1 MVCLSQSFISSCLA
15 SFGDL
20 IMSARSD
27 RHWPKLVQ
35 DTMQGFLR
43 FNTTVFK
50 ASPAL
55 VRCAVERRPP
65 TPLELRTLFESLG
78 TTYIKLGQFIASSP
92 SFFPADYVAEFQHC
106 LDRTPNL
113 PFEIIAN
120 IIESEL
126 GGALQQT
133 FRSVNPEPIASA
145 SIAQVHAGILLDG
158 REVVLKVQ
166 KPAVEQIIN
175 TDLNTAFL
183 VARTLE
189 IVSPVLTKSAITDI
203 IEELHQSM
211 IDECDFIKEANNLAT
226 FNAFITD
233 NQIESVFAPRP
244 IPAASTRRLLTMD
257 RVYGQPIT
265 QLSNRDSSIKT
276 LNQQALLNALHV
288 WFLSLTQ
295 CSFFHGDLHS
305 GNMLVEPNGRVAFI
319 DFGMVG
325 QIDASIWVAVLDLYR
340 GISEAD
346 LDAIAGAMVSIG
358 MTKRLV
364 DRALLA
370 EDLGAV
376 FDLDVNLASVRLDS
390 EGSLEKSAQRQLSA
404 LLSVATRHG
413 IRFPSA
419 FTLLLKQLLYF
430 DRYLDLLAP
439 GTDLF
444 NGDFFDF
451 GSLGLSD
458 FDQTL
463 GDAPIPK
470 RPLS

>member
-1 MVCLSQSFISSCLA
+1 MP
-15 SFGDL
+15 
-20 IMSARSD
+20 ARSD

-35 DTMQGFLR
+35 HTMQGFLR

-55 VRCAVERRPP
+55 LRCAMERRPP
-65 TPLELRTLFESLG
+65 TPRELRALFESLG

-113 PFEIIAN
+113 PFPIIAN

-126 GGALQQT
+126 GGTIQQT
-133 FRSVNPEPIASA
+133 FRSVDPEPLASA

-183 VARTLE
+183 VARILE

-211 IDECDFIKEANNLAT
+211 IDECDFIKEAHNLDAFNT
-226 FNAFITD
+226 FISD
-233 NQIESVFAPRP
+233 HQIESVFAPRP
-244 IPAASTRRLLTMD
+244 IAAASTRRLLTMD
-257 RVYGQPIT
+257 RVHGQPIT
-265 QLSNRDSSIKT
+265 QLVNSDPATTT
-276 LNQQALLNALHV
+276 LNQHALLNALHV

-305 GNMLVEPNGRVAFI
+305 GNMLVQPNGRVAFI

-325 QIDASIWVAVLDLYR
+325 KIEPSVWVAVLDLYQ
-340 GISEAD
+340 GISAAD
-346 LDAIAGAMVSIG
+346 AEAIAGAMVSVG
-358 MTKRLV
+358 MTKRSV
-364 DRALLA
+364 DKALLA
-370 EDLGAV
+370 KDLSIV
-376 FDLDVNLASVRLDS
+376 FDIEAQFKGAQSDS
-390 EGSLEKSAQRQLSA
+390 EHLLEKDAQRQLSA

-451 GSLGLSD
+451 GSLSLSD
-458 FDQTL
+458 FYQAL
-463 GDAPIPK
+463 GDDTHTNINA
-470 RPLS
+470 